1 MPVVVVVEVA
11 AVPPGSYSQE
21 IITPNDNKTKMVTL
35 WCGRVSIG
43 RLSQSKPVNPYHYAE
58 GDTS

>member
-21 IITPNDNKTKMVTL
+21 IITPNDKTKMVTL
-35 WCGRVSIG
+35 KVGVGKCQ
-43 RLSQSKPVNPYHYAE
+43 LE
-58 GDTS
+58 GCPNLNL